1 MTIKSKSEMRGFR
14 EIDLTGPDGNA
25 FALLGYAKKYAKQL
39 EIDPQ
44 PILDDMMSGDY
55 EHLLEVFE
63 EQFGSF
69 VTLYR

>member
-1 MTIKSKSEMRGFR
+1 MPRVGSKK
-14 EIDLTGPDGNA
+14 
-25 FALLGYAKKYAKQL
+25 FAYTKAGKVAAKKYAKQL